1 MKEEAMHE
9 VLTSDLTAE
18 EIRSELA
25 AAGLDV
31 TEATWPCSVIVAGRV
46 YRPMLEAGV
55 MLVDGKPEYS
65 AAWL

>member
-1 MKEEAMHE
+1 MHE
-9 VLTSDLTAE
+9 VLTAELAAELTAE

-46 YRPMLEAGV
+46 YRPMLEAGF